1 MKLSPLVI
9 HAGLIL
15 PRYTA
20 LFSDALAVSSIVVTA
35 GSNVVLTTT
44 APHGVPVGS
53 NIAISI
59 TDAEIP
65 NPITAATVDADGNIV
80 LTTEFPHDLS
90 TTPDAALYDPWNA
103 TAKVSGFS
111 DALINGTRQLSATPD
126 RSTLVIVPG
135 GTVASITLTGN
146 ETLHEGM
153 GRDIVGWHSVVSATA
168 NTLSFPTPSSVTRS
182 FTVLNPS
189 VVRDIRVSGALD
201 YETAL
206 GHYTAGDDQVSLTR
220 PVMFILP
227 VPVSVEGKNRYITS
241 GSDNRMMLRDGFT
254 VLVFIPSHETAG
266 HVAAID
272 MAHGA
277 IFRAILRTFHGL
289 KISRS
294 EYMAAGDFRA
304 TFESHNGARTS
315 SRAIYAHE
323 YVFDMPAELV
333 ACDGVSP
340 FEWAQIDDAAIA
352 DGDVPTSIYPADP
365 PAFRDLDVTGIL
377 HYGHPSPLTGSFIM
391 ETD

>member
-20 LFSDALAVSSIVVTA
+20 IFSDALAVASIVVTS
-35 GSNVVLTTT
+35 GGNVVLTTT
-44 APHGVPVGS
+44 APHGVPVGER
-53 NIAISI
+53 IAVSI

-65 NPITAATVDADGNIV
+65 NPITAASVDADGNIL
-80 LTTEFPHDLS
+80 LTTSFDHDLT
-90 TTPDAALYDPWNA
+90 TTPDATLYDAWNT
-103 TAKVSGFS
+103 TAKVAGFT
-111 DALINGTRQLSATPD
+111 DALINGTRQLSSAPT

-135 GTVASITLTGN
+135 GTVASIVLTGN
-146 ETLHEGM
+146 EVLYEGL
-153 GRDIVGWHSVVSATA
+153 GRDIVGWHSVIAVTSD
-168 NTLSFPTPSSVTRS
+168 TLSFPTPTSITRS
-182 FTVLNPS
+182 FTVANPT
-189 VVRDIRVSGALD
+189 VVRDIRVAGALD

-206 GHYTAGDDQVSLTR
+206 GHYTADDSQVSLTR
-220 PVMFILP
+220 PAMFILP
-227 VPVSVEGKNRYITS
+227 VPVSVEGKNRYITT

-254 VLVFIPSHETAG
+254 VLVLIPSHATAG
-266 HVAAID
+266 HVGAID
-272 MAHGA
+272 LAHGA
-277 IFRAILRTFHGL
+277 IFRAVLRTFHGL

-294 EYMAAGDFRA
+294 ELMSAGDFRA

-340 FEWAQIDDAAIA
+340 FEWAQIDDEAIA
-352 DGDVPTSIYPADP
+352 DGDVPTSIYPANP